1 MTSSA
6 WILAICVINRLL
18 VGLKQIFARMG
29 LAFHVDR
36 AEIINGEEMSHSS
49 ILIVDDE
56 PNILTTLRRAL
67 EVEGYRAL
75 VAGSGPLALEMV
87 PREGPDL
94 VLLDL
99 VMPEMTG
106 LEVLRRLK
114 EQQSELPVVM
124 MSGNATIEDAV
135 EATKLGAYDFVE
147 KPLSTEKILIT
158 IENALKLARLRREKK
173 DSEEHLVHLRQEND
187 ALRRQAGNF
196 EMIGKSPAMEGIFE
210 VIRKTAPSQGRVLI
224 TGPNGTGKEL
234 VARAMHQHSKRREAP
249 FVKVNCAAIPQEL
262 IESELFGHEKGAF
275 TGAASMRKGKFELA
289 HKGTLFLDEIGD
301 MSANAQAKVL
311 RALQENEIERV
322 GGQGAIKVD
331 VRVVAATNKNLAEEI
346 AQGRFREDL
355 FYRLNVV
362 LVEVPALW
370 ERKQDIPALAEHF
383 LQLACQANDRC
394 LGGFEGGAINLLMQH
409 DWPGNVR
416 ELKNS
421 IERLVILASGEV
433 ITEAD
438 VGRAFPAVKPVPSAY
453 RRGVSL
459 KEMVAAAEREIIN
472 RALEEHGGQV
482 SKTAADL
489 QVERSHL
496 YKKLK
501 ALGIDPRA

>member
-1 MTSSA
+1 MSQGTA
-6 WILAICVINRLL
+6 F
-18 VGLKQIFARMG
+18 GLDFGQVWYKPAPGWFDSDFRADR
-29 LAFHVDR
+29 AVVHAVR
-36 AEIINGEEMSHSS
+36 AEIISGEEMSHSS

-56 PNILTTLRRAL
+56 PNILTSLRRAL

-75 VAGSGPLALEMV
+75 VADSGPRALELT
-87 PREGPDL
+87 PQEGPDL

-99 VMPEMTG
+99 VMPEMKG

-114 EQQSELPVVM
+114 EQQPELPVVM

-158 IENALKLARLRREKK
+158 IENALKLARLWRENV
-173 DSEEHLVHLRQEND
+173 E
-187 ALRRQAGNF
+187 LRRQAGNF

-234 VARAMHQHSKRREAP
+234 VARAIHQHSRRREAP

-275 TGAASMRKGKFELA
+275 TGAANMRKGKFELA

-346 AQGRFREDL
+346 ARGRFREDL

-362 LVEVPALW
+362 PVEVPSLR

-383 LQLACQANDRC
+383 LQLACQANDRR
-394 LGGFEGGAINLLMQH
+394 LGGFERGAINLLMQH

-421 IERLVILASGEV
+421 IERLVILAGGEV

-472 RALEEHGGQV
+472 RALEEHDGQV

-501 ALGIDPRA
+501 ALGIAPRA